1 MVRTY
6 ESTGLKF
13 KIEAEEVEQKVK
25 AACER
30 LKKKRDNDRPRPG
43 LDDKVLCGWN
53 GLMVCRLLRVNAD
66 GRSRH

>member
-6 ESTGLKF
+6 ESTGQKY
-13 KIEAEEVEQKVK
+13 KVGPEEVERKVVE
-25 AACER
+25 ACKK
-30 LKKKRDNDRPRPG
+30 LKEKRDSTRPRPG

-53 GLMVCRLLRVNAD
+53 GLMVRHFLAVNAD